1 MKKEILILTGSPR
14 KNGNSERMAGALR
27 CGAEAAGH
35 HVTLIR
41 TADLNVK
48 GCVACG
54 RCYQSA
60 EHPCCHE
67 DDFNGIVPLI
77 ERAEIVVFAAPLYW
91 STFPA
96 PIKRVIDNFYC
107 FYGGNRDVSGKRAAL
122 LSCGEDTAYNMFDG
136 IQRAYE
142 LILPVLGWSN
152 AGMIFAPGVNQ
163 PDDVEKTDVLK
174 RCRALGGAF

>member
-77 ERAEIVVFAAPLYW
+77 ERAEIVVFAAPL
-91 STFPA
+91 
-96 PIKRVIDNFYC
+96 
-107 FYGGNRDVSGKRAAL
+107 
-122 LSCGEDTAYNMFDG
+122 
-136 IQRAYE
+136 
-142 LILPVLGWSN
+142 
-152 AGMIFAPGVNQ
+152 
-163 PDDVEKTDVLK
+163 
-174 RCRALGGAF
+174 

>member
-60 EHPCCHE
+60 EHPCCQE
-67 DDFNGIVPLI
+67 NDFNGIVPLF
-77 ERAEIVVFAAPLYW
+77 EGAEIVVFAALLYW

-163 PDDVEKTDVLK
+163 PDDVEKTGVLK